1 MLRSLTFTLGCL
13 LFGASLAWAADAK
26 PKELLVGD
34 PAPPLAVKEFVK
46 GEPVKEFA
54 KGKVY
59 VIEFWATWCGPC
71 IKSIPHVTE
80 LQAKHKEAVF
90 IGVDVLESADDAVKA
105 FVKKMGPK
113 MEYRVAI
120 DALNAKADDPETG
133 VMAKTW
139 LEASYQEGIPAS
151 FIIDQNGKVAW
162 IGHPMELDEPLE
174 KIIAGKWD
182 LAAAA
187 KEFKSQIELSQTTK
201 KLVEEV
207 DAALEAGD
215 SAKVVK
221 LIDAAVAKH
230 VDLELQFGAQ
240 KFNALLSIEKERPA
254 ALAYGKQ
261 LIEKVGKEDPN
272 ILYNVTNALLTD
284 DDDKP
289 LDKLD
294 AATGKLALQA
304 AGQLVKVL
312 TELEGVGNDDRS
324 IVTELLAQA
333 HFATGNAKEAV
344 SVQQQA
350 IKLAKGTEREKDAE
364 LAAKLKKYEAGVKK

>member
-1 MLRSLTFTLGCL
+1 MFRSLIFTLGCL
-13 LFGASLAWAADAK
+13 LIGAGSVLAADAK

-80 LQAKHKEAVF
+80 LQAKHKDAVF
-90 IGVDVLESADDAVKA
+90 IGVDVMESADDAVKA
-105 FVKKMGPK
+105 FVKKMGAK

-120 DALNAKADDPETG
+120 DALDAKADDPESG

-151 FIIDQNGKVAW
+151 FIVDQAGKVAW
-162 IGHPMELDEPLE
+162 IGHPMELDEPLD

-187 KEFKSQIELSQTTK
+187 KEFKAEIELTRATK
-201 KLVEEV
+201 MLTEDV

-215 SAKVVK
+215 HAKVVK

-230 VDLELQFGAQ
+230 EELEFQFGAQ
-240 KFNALLSIEKERPA
+240 KFNAMLGIEKERSA
-254 ALAYGKQ
+254 ALGYGKR

-284 DDDKP
+284 EDDKP

-294 AATGKLALQA
+294 AATGKLAIQA
-304 AGQLVKVL
+304 ATQLVKVL
-312 TELEGVGNDDRS
+312 TELEGIGNDDRS

-333 HFATGNAKEAV
+333 HFATGNVKEAV
-344 SVQQQA
+344 AAQQQA
-350 IKLAKGTEREKDAE
+350 IKLAKGTEREKDSSLAE
-364 LAAKLKKYEAGVKK
+364 KLKKYEKEAKK